1 MGHMTLLSIDWP
13 VVGVKI
19 GQLLLAL
26 SILVILHEFGHY
38 ITARWFKCRVE
49 KFYLFFDPWFS
60 LVKKKIGDTEY
71 GVGWLPLGGYVKISG
86 MVDESM
92 DKEALKLPPQP
103 YEFRSKPAWQRLI
116 IMLGGVIM
124 NVLVAFFIYAMV
136 LWVWGDTKIPMSSL
150 KDGIGIQNKQIK
162 DLGFKSGDKI
172 IAINGNPIVYFDELT
187 EKILIGSEARVV
199 DLERDGKKMQITIPV
214 KFLNEVIEN
223 RKAARGFITPR
234 VPAIVGEFSLPKDTT
249 NAYKAG
255 FREWDKVIAADS
267 MPITFSDQI
276 NTYLENKKDKNVVF
290 KLLRGKDTI
299 ICNTIVDCNGK
310 IGLSSLTG
318 VQYDSL
324 AVYKLQKT
332 PYSFLQSFPAG
343 VNKAVKSL
351 TSYVDQFKMIF
362 KPETGAYKGLGG
374 FKGMTNGLPGEW
386 DWQTFWLFTAFIS
399 MALAFMNLLP
409 IPALD
414 GGHVV
419 FTLYEMITGR
429 KPNEKFLEY
438 AQIVGMVLLL
448 GLMLYANGN
457 DWFGW
462 GKTISPVD
470 CK

>member
-71 GVGWLPLGGYVKISG
+71 GIGWLPLGGYVKISG
-86 MVDESM
+86 MIDESM
-92 DKEALKLPPQP
+92 DKEAMKLPPQS
-103 YEFRSKPAWQRLI
+103 YEFRAKPAWQRLI

-136 LWVWGDTKIPMSSL
+136 LWVWGDTKIPNDSL
-150 KDGIGIQNKQIK
+150 QNGIGIQNKQIIE
-162 DLGFKSGDKI
+162 LGFKGGDKI
-172 IAINGNPIVYFDELT
+172 IAINGKAIKYFDEIT
-187 EKILIGSEARVV
+187 EKILIGTEARVV

-214 KFLNEVIEN
+214 KFLNQVIEN

-234 VPAIVGEFSLPKDTT
+234 LPAILGDFEPGKDTT
-249 NAYKAG
+249 PAYKAG
-255 FREWDKVIAADS
+255 LAGGDKIIYADAV
-267 MPITFSDQI
+267 PITFFDEISSYI
-276 NTYLENKKDKNVVF
+276 ENKKDKNVAF
-290 KLLRGKDTI
+290 KVLRGKDTLTK
-299 ICNTIVDCNGK
+299 NVIVDCNGK
-310 IGLSSLTG
+310 IGIYTLTG
-318 VQYDSL
+318 KQYDSMG
-324 AVYKLQKT
+324 VYVLKNT
-332 PYSFLQSFPAG
+332 SYTFFEAFPAG
-343 VNKAVKSL
+343 VSKAVKSL
-351 TSYVDQFKMIF
+351 TSYIDQFKMIF

-374 FKGMTNGLPGEW
+374 FKGMTNGLPGTW
-386 DWQTFWLFTAFIS
+386 DWETFWLFTAFIS

-462 GKTISPVD
+462 GKG
-470 CK
+470 K

>member
-1 MGHMTLLSIDWP
+1 MTLLSIDWP

-19 GQLLLAL
+19 AQLLLAL

-71 GVGWLPLGGYVKISG
+71 GIGWLPLGGYVKISG
-86 MVDESM
+86 MIDESM
-92 DKEALKLPPQP
+92 DKEAMKLPPQS

-124 NVLVAFFIYAMV
+124 NVLVAFFIYAMI
-136 LWVWGDTKIPMSSL
+136 LWVWGDTKIPNDSL
-150 KDGIGIQNKQIK
+150 KDGIGIQNKQIIE
-162 DLGFKSGDKI
+162 LGFKSGDKI
-172 IAINGNPIVYFDELT
+172 IAINGKQIKYFDEIT
-187 EKILIGSEARVV
+187 EKILIGTEDRIV
-199 DLERDGKKMQITIPV
+199 DLEREGKKMQITIPV
-214 KFLNEVIEN
+214 SFLNKVIEN

-234 VPAIVGEFSLPKDTT
+234 LPAILGDFDSGKDTT
-249 NAYKAG
+249 NAYKG
-255 FREWDKVIAADS
+255 GLKGGDKIIAVDS
-267 MPITFSDQI
+267 APIHFFDEVS
-276 NTYLENKKDKNVVF
+276 TYIENKKDKNVSF
-290 KLLRGKDTI
+290 KVLRGNDTLSK
-299 ICNTIVDCNGK
+299 NVIVDCNGK
-310 IGLSSLTG
+310 IGIYTLTG
-318 VQYDSL
+318 KEYDSMG
-324 AVYKLQKT
+324 VYVMKTT
-332 PYSFLQSFPAG
+332 PYTLLESFPAG
-343 VNKAVKSL
+343 VTKAIKSL
-351 TSYVDQFKMIF
+351 NSYVDQFKMIF

-374 FKGMTNGLPGEW
+374 FKGMTNGLPGTW
-386 DWQTFWLFTAFIS
+386 DWEAFWMFTAFIS

-448 GLMLYANGN
+448 GLMIYANGN

-462 GKTISPVD
+462 GKTINTD

>member
-1 MGHMTLLSIDWP
+1 MTLLSIDWP
-13 VVGVKI
+13 VVGVKV

-71 GVGWLPLGGYVKISG
+71 GIGWLPLGGYVKISG

-136 LWVWGDTKIPMSSL
+136 LWVWGDKKIPNDSL
-150 KDGIGIQNKQIK
+150 KDGIGITNKQMREI
-162 DLGFKSGDKI
+162 GFRGGDKI
-172 IAINGNPIVYFDELT
+172 LAFDGKPVKYFDEIT
-187 EKILIGSEARVV
+187 EKVLIGTEDRVV
-199 DLERDGKKMQITIPV
+199 DIEREGKPMQITI
-214 KFLNEVIEN
+214 KKDFLNKVIEN

-234 VPAIVGEFSLPKDTT
+234 YPAIVGKLVDKKDTLR
-249 NAYKAG
+249 AFKWG
-255 FREWDKVIAADS
+255 MREGDKIIAADS
-267 MPITFSDQI
+267 TPIKFYDEI
-276 NTYLENKKDKNVVF
+276 APAIENKKDKNVAFTV
-290 KLLRGKDTI
+290 LRGKDTVKVNEI
-299 ICNTIVDCNGK
+299 IDCNGK
-310 IGLSSLTG
+310 AEISTLDPE
-318 VQYDSL
+318 QYIAMKIYRVDTTK
-324 AVYKLQKT
+324 YT
-332 PYSFLQSFPAG
+332 FLESFPAG
-343 VNKAVKSL
+343 VTKAVKSL

-386 DWQTFWLFTAFIS
+386 DWETFWLFTAFIS

-448 GLMLYANGN
+448 GLMIYANGN

-462 GKTISPVD
+462 GKTISTD